1 MSKIAGHKRSA
12 DEFDRKYSKKPRV
25 EAVKQEAGSKHEIP
39 HAENSREAHAQQKA
53 AKAQRRAS
61 KPNADSIQRSK
72 KIWERL
78 RLKSHVPKDERDIL
92 VKELFEI
99 ITGRVKE
106 FVFKHDSVRVIQCA
120 LKYANPAQKKQ
131 IAEELGGSYRDLAES
146 RYAKFLVAKLVML
159 GDEVRDLIVQE
170 FYGHVKRLIKHPEA
184 GWIVDDIY
192 RGAATAH
199 QKAILL
205 REWYGPEFVVFKG
218 KTNSEAV
225 VTADL
230 ATILDQSP
238 EKRSPIMSHLKE
250 LTNQLVQKK
259 TTGFTMLHDAL
270 LQYFLNCSP
279 GTPEHNEFLEMLRD
293 DEEGDCVKNMAFT
306 KPGSQIVC
314 LALAYGSA
322 KDRRNLIR
330 CFKTHIK
337 TLAYDANGCHVILA
351 AYEVIDD
358 TVMTSKQIV
367 GEMLSKTSEGEDATQ
382 ELLLQAQN
390 LTARIPLL
398 YPLSSTPPKWLVT
411 EEETKAV
418 EIVREIRKETSKK
431 DPETRRTELATT
443 LSQPLLDLVASH
455 VANLAQSSFGCQFM
469 TEVLLWSIGKK
480 EDALKAVIAFV
491 SENPEAVGTAAVGRM
506 LKTLTQGGQFQKGS
520 IVLAKPPLK
529 FDNMLYEAITGDDE
543 ARVLEWANGPSS
555 FVVLAMLE
563 APDFEHYKML
573 EKYLVSKKAELDH
586 SNNPGAEKILAH
598 VEAASTGRSGP
609 KSLPER
615 KKPKS
620 NRAPRTKPEK
630 GV

>member
-1 MSKIAGHKRSA
+1 MSETAGHKRPA
-12 DEFDRKYSKKPRV
+12 DDSHRKYSKKAKI
-25 EAVKQEAGSKHEIP
+25 EAVKQEAASKHEIP

-53 AKAQRRAS
+53 AKAQRKAS
-61 KPNADSIQRSK
+61 KPNAGPIQRSK
-72 KIWERL
+72 QIWERL
-78 RLKSHVPKDERDIL
+78 RLKSHVPKDERDKL

-99 ITGRVKE
+99 ITGRMKE
-106 FVFKHDSVRVIQCA
+106 FVFKHDSVRAIQCA
-120 LKYANPAQKKQ
+120 LKYSSPAQKKQ

-159 GDEVRDLIVQE
+159 GGEVRDLIVQE

-192 RGAATAH
+192 RGAATPH

-218 KTNSEAV
+218 KTEGQAE

-230 ATILDQSP
+230 ATILVQNP

-270 LQYFLNCSP
+270 LQYFLNCSS
-279 GTPEHNEFLEMLRD
+279 GGPEHNEFLEMLRD
-293 DEEGDCVKNMAFT
+293 DEEGDCVKNLAFT
-306 KPGSQIVC
+306 KSGSRIVC

-330 CFKTHIK
+330 YFKTHMK
-337 TLAYDANGCHVILA
+337 TLAYDANGSRVILA

-358 TVMTSKQIV
+358 TVMTSKQII
-367 GEMLSKTSEGEDATQ
+367 GEMLGKSSEGDEPTQ
-382 ELLLQAQN
+382 ELLLQSQN

-398 YPLSSTPPKWLVT
+398 YPLSSIPPKWLVT

-418 EIVREIRKETSKK
+418 DEVRQIRKETSKK
-431 DPETRRTELATT
+431 DPETRRIELATA

-455 VANLAQSSFGCQFM
+455 AADLAQSSVGCQFM
-469 TEVLLWSIGKK
+469 TEVLLWGVGKK
-480 EDALKAVIAFV
+480 VAALEAVIALV
-491 SENPEAVGTAAVGRM
+491 TEGSEVIRTVAVGRM
-506 LKTLTQGGQFQKGS
+506 LKTLTQGGRFQKGL
-520 IVLAKPPLK
+520 IVRADPPLK
-529 FDNMLYEAITGDDE
+529 FDHMLYAAITANDE
-543 ARVLEWANGPSS
+543 AKILEWANGPSS

-563 APDFEHYKML
+563 APDFEHYKLL
-573 EKYLVSKKAELDH
+573 EKYLISNKAGLDH

-598 VEAASTGRSGP
+598 VEAPSTGIPGP
-609 KSLPER
+609 KSLPKKE
-615 KKPKS
+615 KPK
-620 NRAPRTKPEK
+620 AKKEPRVKPDK
-630 GV
+630 GI